1 MIEKARE
8 LGLAL
13 AASPEFTR
21 MIEARQNAAADSA
34 LNELMTA
41 FREKRD
47 EMLMLMQEN
56 EYDSKRAVAATT
68 DLERIQQQLFENPLF
83 SELLVAEETF
93 QNLVNAVN
101 QEIGACITAADP
113 TESGCSGNCTGCSG
127 CAH

>member
-13 AASPEFTR
+13 AASPEFTH

-34 LNELMTA
+34 LNKLMED
-41 FREKRD
+41 FKNKRD
-47 EMLMLMQEN
+47 DVIMLMQEN
-56 EYDSKRAVAATT
+56 DYDSERAVTATA

-83 SELLVAEETF
+83 SELLQAEETF
-93 QNLVNAVN
+93 QNLVTAVN
-101 QEIGACITAADP
+101 QEISACISAADP
-113 TESGCSGNCTGCSG
+113 TENGCSGNCSGCSG